1 MTNNDSN
8 QQRKVEQTIFKE
20 ESSQLIGVKQPT
32 STGLDENIA
41 GLLCYIIPIVGLVFF
56 FIEKE
61 NKFVR
66 FHAVQVIIL
75 ALTIMVVSIGIGIL
89 SAVLSMIK
97 LGWIS
102 FFITGPFVLL
112 IGPIIFFLIIFMAY
126 QAYQG
131 KMFKLP
137 IIGNLAEKHSEPK

>member
-1 MTNNDSN
+1 MTNNDN
-8 QQRKVEQTIFKE
+8 HQQRKVEQTIFKE
-20 ESSQLIGVKQPT
+20 ESSQLIGDKKPT

-41 GLLCYIIPIVGLVFF
+41 GLLCYLLPIVGLIFF

-75 ALTIMVVSIGIGIL
+75 ALTIMVVSIGLGIL
-89 SAVLSMIK
+89 SAILSMMK

-102 FFITGPFVLL
+102 FFITGPFVIL
-112 IGPIIFFLIIFMAY
+112 IGPIIFFLLIFMAY

-131 KMFKLP
+131 KMVKLP
-137 IIGNLAEKHSEPK
+137 IIGNLAEQHSTPK

>member
-1 MTNNDSN
+1 MSNNDRF
-8 QQRKVEQTIFKE
+8 QETKVEQTIFKE
-20 ESSQLIGVKQPT
+20 ESTQMVEGKQPT
-32 STGLDENIA
+32 SIGMDENIA
-41 GLLCYIIPIVGLVFF
+41 GLLCYLLPIVGLVFF

-89 SAVLSMIK
+89 SAILSMLK
-97 LGWIS
+97 LGWVS
-102 FFITGPFVLL
+102 LFITGPFVLL
-112 IGPIIFFLIIFMAY
+112 IGPVIFFLMIFMAY

-131 KMFKLP
+131 KMIKLP
-137 IIGNLAEKHSEPK
+137 IIGKLAEQHSIPK

>member
-1 MTNNDSN
+1 MTNHDKNS
-8 QQRKVEQTIFKE
+8 QRKVEQTIFKE
-20 ESSQLIGVKQPT
+20 ESSQLVATKQPT

-41 GLLCYIIPIVGLVFF
+41 GLLCYLVPIIGLVFF

-66 FHAVQVIIL
+66 FHAAQVIIL

-97 LGWIS
+97 LGWVS
-102 FFITGPFVLL
+102 FFITGPFVIL

-126 QAYQG
+126 QSYQG

-137 IIGNLAEKHSEPK
+137 VIGNLAEKYSEPK

>member
-1 MTNNDSN
+1 MTNTDKT
-8 QQRKVEQTIFKE
+8 QETKVEQTIFKE
-20 ESSQLIGVKQPT
+20 ESTQMEEGKKPT
-32 STGLDENIA
+32 SVGLEENIA
-41 GLLCYIIPIVGLVFF
+41 GLLCYLLPIVGLVFF

-75 ALTIMVVSIGIGIL
+75 ALTIMVVSIGIGML
-89 SAVLSMIK
+89 SAILSMIK

-102 FFITGPFVLL
+102 LLITGPFVLL
-112 IGPIIFFLIIFMAY
+112 IGPVIFFLIIFMSY

-137 IIGNLAEKHSEPK
+137 IIGKLAEQHSTPK

>member
-1 MTNNDSN
+1 MTNNDRF
-8 QQRKVEQTIFKE
+8 QEPKVEQTIFKE
-20 ESSQLIGVKQPT
+20 ESTQLVEGKKPT
-32 STGLDENIA
+32 SVGMDENIA
-41 GLLCYIIPIVGLVFF
+41 GLLCYLLPIVGLVFF

-75 ALTIMVVSIGIGIL
+75 ALTIMVVSIGIGVL
-89 SAVLSMIK
+89 SAILSMIK
-97 LGWIS
+97 LGWVS
-102 FFITGPFVLL
+102 LFITGPFVLL
-112 IGPIIFFLIIFMAY
+112 IGPVIFFLMIFMAY

-137 IIGNLAEKHSEPK
+137 IIGKIAEQHSTPK